1 MKRTLLAEHLGGE
14 KYGIVEWKIVAVWN
28 DGLVEELSQDLA
40 DDSTLALE
48 VESYCRDYTEL
59 RNEDPKEY
67 NSSEW

>member
-1 MKRTLLAEHLGGE
+1 MKRKLLPKRLGGE
-14 KYGIVEWKIVAVWN
+14 KYGIVEWKLVAVWN
-28 DGLVEELSQDLA
+28 DGLVEEFSQDLA
-40 DDSTLALE
+40 DDSTLAME